1 MLLKKNKIN
10 DALEL
15 IAALGNLY
23 VPGEENGVNK
33 FVSWEK
39 GADVNLEGLN
49 TKLPPKDMLFPN
61 TEKMYS
67 YNMGKEQRI
76 EEIVSS
82 PVQIIMGIKPCDV
95 RSIECMDKV
104 FLEKGF
110 VDNFYSRKRD
120 NLTIISMGCTESGE
134 TCFCESMGL
143 NPNLASGAD
152 LMMNDF
158 KDSYFLEALTEK
170 GEKIISAISD
180 LLEEGGSRE
189 EKTHCSFSTNMT
201 EDFPEKL
208 KGMFD
213 HEIWDEVANACVGCA
228 TCTYV
233 CPTCYCFDIGSDNHG
248 AEGTKF
254 RCWDSCMFSDYA
266 RMAGGHDPRPSK
278 KERVRNRYMHKLSYY
293 NERYG
298 MNLCVGCGRCVGSC
312 PSSMDITDFINKA
325 QEVK

>member
-10 DALEL
+10 DALEI
-15 IAALGNLY
+15 IATLGNLY
-23 VPGEENGVNK
+23 VPGEENGVGK
-33 FVSWEK
+33 FIPWEK
-39 GADVNLEGLN
+39 GAEVNFEGLN

-61 TEKMYS
+61 TEKMYK
-67 YNMGKEQRI
+67 YNMGKDQHI
-76 EEIVSS
+76 EEIVEN
-82 PVQIIMGIKPCDV
+82 PIQIIMGIKPCDV

-120 NLTIISMGCTESGE
+120 NITVISMGCVAAGE

-143 NPNLASGAD
+143 NPNFAAGAD

-158 KDSYFLEALTEK
+158 DDSYYLEALNEK
-170 GEKIISAISD
+170 GQKIIEALSS
-180 LLEEGGSRE
+180 LLVEGGSRKE
-189 EKTHCSFSTNMT
+189 NTHCSFSTNMT

-208 KGMFD
+208 KGMF
-213 HEIWDEVANACVGCA
+213 ENPIWEEVAGACVGCA

-233 CPTCYCFDIGSDNHG
+233 CPTCYCFDIASDNHG

-278 KERVRNRYMHKLSYY
+278 KERVRNRYMHKLSYF

-325 QEVK
+325 QEVV